1 MFHYFTMRKC
11 RGISIV
17 EDSKDK
23 ETLCGGGIRE
33 GRNNK

>member
-23 ETLCGGGIRE
+23 ETLCGE
-33 GRNNK
+33 G